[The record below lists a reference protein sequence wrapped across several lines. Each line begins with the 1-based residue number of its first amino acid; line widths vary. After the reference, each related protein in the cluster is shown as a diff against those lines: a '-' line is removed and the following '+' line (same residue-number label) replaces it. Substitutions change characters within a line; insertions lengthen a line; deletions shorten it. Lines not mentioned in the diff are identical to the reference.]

1 MLKCARNVTACDC
14 RTPLAALE
22 KELCLSR
29 REVETLITAINS
41 TMDESKRIE
50 RDLIS
55 IQVQNI
61 ENILSRA
68 RESNP
73 RKNTRLE

>member
-1 MLKCARNVTACDC
+1 MTPCDC
-14 RTPLAALE
+14 RTPLASLE
-22 KELCLSR
+22 KELGLSR
-29 REVETLITAINS
+29 REVETLITAINC

-61 ENILSRA
+61 VARNILSRA
-68 RESNP
+68 REFNP

>member
-1 MLKCARNVTACDC
+1 MLKCAWNVTACDC

-29 REVETLITAINS
+29 REVETLITAINC

-55 IQVQNI
+55 IQVQI
-61 ENILSRA
+61 IAARNILSRA
-68 RESNP
+68 REFNP
-73 RKNTRLE
+73 RKNT

>member
-1 MLKCARNVTACDC
+1 MLKSARNVTACDC

-55 IQVQNI
+55 IQVQNN

-73 RKNTRLE
+73 RKNPRLE